1 MVATPKPAAHADDDY
16 VPPSFPQAHLLW
28 HIAKKGF
35 QAGSFGGVAVS
46 GAVALATRNRDPG
59 AFLRG
64 VGYGA
69 LAGTALS
76 SWVPTAAG
84 WAGLGAAKFT
94 QITKV
99 GGPGWAAAMVGGGG
113 VGSVLGVLTHGHTGG
128 GSPGPRVAGFQMEFA
143 PDDGSEGANQGFL
156 VPDWFFERTGI
167 ELKAQWQA
175 ARQRREEA
183 AQLMTR
189 AMRER
194 QQQQQGPLRKAVLA

>member
-76 SWVPTAAG
+76 T
-84 WAGLGAAKFT
+84 GLGAAKFT
-94 QITKV
+94 QITKEGFHDRV
-99 GGPGWAAAMVGGGG
+99 YRLHYNASQQRTDAFSWAGGLLGLVAAGLLLPEGGPGWAAAMVGGGG
-113 VGSVLGVLTHGHTGG
+113 VGSVLGVLTH
-128 GSPGPRVAGFQMEFA
+128 VATRPADQVYPNKALHELVR
-143 PDDGSEGANQGFL
+143 DD
-156 VPDWFFERTGI
+156 
-167 ELKAQWQA
+167 
-175 ARQRREEA
+175 
-183 AQLMTR
+183 
-189 AMRER
+189 
-194 QQQQQGPLRKAVLA
+194 